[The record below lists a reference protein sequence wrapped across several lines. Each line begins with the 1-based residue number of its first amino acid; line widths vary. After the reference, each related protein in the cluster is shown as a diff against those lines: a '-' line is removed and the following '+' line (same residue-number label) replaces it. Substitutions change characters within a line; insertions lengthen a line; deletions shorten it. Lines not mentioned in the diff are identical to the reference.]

1 MNDKKKEKNIGRLGK
16 KVAKILRLYKQR
28 VKKFCQFGHKQKL
41 TLNIDN
47 VVNFLKSRVANLNRE
62 GISYHVIL
70 GCLGAVRFW
79 LEITVLTRNLDY

>member
-1 MNDKKKEKNIGRLGK
+1 M
-16 KVAKILRLYKQR
+16 RLYKQR

-41 TLNIDN
+41 TLKGDE
-47 VVNFLKSRVANLNRE
+47 VVNFLKSRVTNLNRE